1 VGFPAVPAGKKGIEV
16 GLIHGTATFS
26 RYRVTGGLPDDY
38 AEAFPRGILRYAFR
52 NLDDLPNEERSTGWV
67 NILDMFDNSF
77 SAMEY
82 FKDPY
87 LALSWRVDEK
97 KIPARALRQYTLEAE
112 NEVKRREE
120 LAYLPKSRRDEIRES
135 VHLKL
140 LKRAIPQSNVYDV
153 IWHLQTGDLLF
164 GATSNK
170 LCDEFVEIFRNT
182 FDRLPAPV
190 HPYAQARHLLEMA
203 GKDPGTADGMKPL
216 SFAGEVMV

>member
-1 VGFPAVPAGKKGIEV
+1 M
-16 GLIHGTATFS
+16 GLIRGSATFS

-38 AEAFPRGILRYAFR
+38 VEDFPKGILRYAFR

-67 NILDMFDNSF
+67 NILDMFDSSF

-87 LALSWRVDEK
+87 LALSWRVDVK
-97 KIPARALRQYTLEAE
+97 KIPVRALRQYCLEAE
-112 NEVKRREE
+112 NEVKRRED
-120 LAYLPKSRRDEIRES
+120 LAFLPKSRRDDIREG
-135 VHLKL
+135 VRLKL

-190 HPYAQARHLLEMA
+190 YPYAQARLLFEMA
-203 GKDPGTADGMKPL
+203 EKDPGAVGDIKPL
-216 SFAGEVMV
+216 VLAEEAFT